1 MNERTTTEKRAL
13 DAAIRQLRL
22 VADGQA
28 NLGPIGAK
36 ALLEKITS
44 ILNEDESKWVDALAR
59 VPDHAGE
66 FKCKIQGCNPPKERR
81 VRYSEFTGF
90 ATLGIVTHWF
100 DNEQDEP
107 PELDPGELAI
117 DAALEVKYA
126 DVEVIE
132 KALQAGYGKPAHSK
146 HG

>member
-1 MNERTTTEKRAL
+1 MNERTTTEKRGL

-22 VADGQA
+22 VADGHA
-28 NLGPIGAK
+28 DPIGPIGAK
-36 ALLEKITS
+36 ALLRKITS
-44 ILNEDESKWVDALAR
+44 ILDEGWVDASMLL
-59 VPDHAGE
+59 PKHEGK
-66 FKCKIQGCNPPKERR
+66 FQCKIQGDPEVRR
-81 VRYSEFTGF
+81 VKYSEFTGF